1 MATGN
6 LFQGLGKGSI
16 GDVVFYRN
24 NGKQVSRVRNRQV
37 KNPKTS
43 AQMAQRTIMQN
54 VSQAYS
60 AMKEIVDHSRQ
71 GISYG
76 AKTMAAFMKDNL
88 NVARLAAASGGEIAA
103 SWVNRGTQVP
113 PVLPLIMSR
122 GTLEPQTGKYRING
136 EGEEEIT
143 STALTS
149 NFTFPI
155 DEQSGSDLQVRADTF
170 MKVAG
175 LSKGDMLTFCMIVA
189 DKPFNF
195 GEDNATL
202 KTRFIFGRIKI
213 RTSFE
218 DEELSKP
225 FLESGVI
232 DYEGSNLVN
241 QYSAGSTDLSLLQI
255 SQLKNP
261 NGSVSL
267 KVLPNFSDNNSHP
280 VVLAA
285 CVIKSTKIGA
295 SYLRSSETLIVND
308 SVLPENVA
316 FNSFEDALLSYQQ
329 KGESLGGSP
338 YYLNGGNE

>member
-113 PVLPLIMSR
+113 PVFPLVMSR
-122 GTLEPQTGKYRING
+122 GTLEPQSGKFAISSISMA
-136 EGEEEIT
+136 E
-143 STALTS
+143 STFHALTS
-149 NFTFPI
+149 KQLFPL
-155 DEQSGSDLQVRADTF
+155 DSQSTADVQVRADTF
-170 MKVAG
+170 MSAMG
-175 LSKGDMLTFCMIVA
+175 LSKGDMLTICFVVA
-189 DKPFNF
+189 DSPYKF
-195 GEDNATL
+195 GEDNSTL
-202 KTRFIFGRIKI
+202 KTRFVFGRIKI
-213 RTSFE
+213 KTDF
-218 DEELSKP
+218 DQEELTKP
-225 FLESGVI
+225 ILESGVI
-232 DYEGSNLVN
+232 DYEGSHLVN
-241 QYSAGSTDLSLLQI
+241 QYDEGSSDLSLIEIGQQKAGNDKLRLI
-255 SQLKNP
+255 IYP
-261 NGSVSL
+261 NGATNALGSVI
-267 KVLPNFSDNNSHP
+267 
-280 VVLAA
+280 LAA
-285 CVIKSTKIGA
+285 CVIKSTKEGA
-295 SYLRSSETLIVND
+295 SYLRSTESMIVSSEA
-308 SVLPENVA
+308 LPEDVS

>member
-88 NVARLAAASGGEIAA
+88 NVARAAAASNGDIAA
-103 SWVNRGTQVP
+103 SWVNRGIQVP
-113 PVLPLIMSR
+113 PVLPLVMSR
-122 GTLEPQTGKYRING
+122 GTLESQTGKFAISDIRLS
-136 EGEEEIT
+136 ET
-143 STALTS
+143 AFHALTTKQLFPLDTQSTA
-149 NFTFPI
+149 
-155 DEQSGSDLQVRADTF
+155 DVQVRADTF
-170 MKVAG
+170 MTAMS
-175 LSKGDMLTFCMIVA
+175 LSKGDMLTICFIVA
-189 DKPFNF
+189 DSPYKF
-195 GEDNATL
+195 GEDNLTL
-202 KTRFIFGRIKI
+202 KTRFVFGRIKI
-213 RTSFE
+213 KTDF
-218 DEELSKP
+218 DQEELTKP
-225 FLESGVI
+225 ILESGVI
-232 DYEGSNLVN
+232 DYEGSHLVN
-241 QYSAGSTDLSLLQI
+241 QYGAGSSDLSLIEIGQQKVNDG
-255 SQLKNP
+255 QLRLIIYP
-261 NGSVSL
+261 NGAPKFPGAVI
-267 KVLPNFSDNNSHP
+267 
-280 VVLAA
+280 LAA
-285 CVIKSTKIGA
+285 CVIKSTKDGA
-295 SYLRSSETLIVND
+295 SYLRSTESMIVSEEA
-308 SVLPENVA
+308 LPDDVT

>member
-88 NVARLAAASGGEIAA
+88 NVARAIAANTEDTSA
-103 SWVNRGTQVP
+103 SWVNRGIQVP
-113 PVLPLIMSR
+113 PVLPLVMSR
-122 GTLEPQTGKYRING
+122 GTLEQQTGKYSIKG
-136 EGEEEIT
+136 EGENDVT
-143 STALTS
+143 LTELMS

-155 DEQSGSDLQVRADTF
+155 DAQSGSDLQVSANTF

-218 DEELSKP
+218 DDELSKP

-232 DYEGSNLVN
+232 DYEGSNLEN
-241 QYSAGSTDLSLLQI
+241 QYSAGSTDLSLLVI
-255 SQLKNP
+255 GQLKNTD
-261 NGSVSL
+261 GSVSL
-267 KVLPNFSDNNSHP
+267 KVIPNFSDNNSHP

-285 CVIKSTKIGA
+285 CVIKSTKDGA

-308 SVLPENVA
+308 SELPEDFT
-316 FNSFEDALLSYQQ
+316 FNSFEDALISYQQ

>member
-88 NVARLAAASGGEIAA
+88 NVARAAAASIGDNAA
-103 SWVNRGTQVP
+103 SWVNRGIQVP
-113 PVLPLIMSR
+113 PVLPLVMSR
-122 GTLEPQTGKYRING
+122 GTLEPQTGKYRINSQDD
-136 EGEEEIT
+136 EGNT
-143 STALTS
+143 FTKLTS
-149 NFTFPI
+149 DFIFPI
-155 DEQSGSDLQVRADTF
+155 DAQSGSDLQVRADTF
-170 MKVAG
+170 MKGAG

-218 DEELSKP
+218 DDELSKP
-225 FLESGVI
+225 FFESGVI

-241 QYSAGSTDLSLLQI
+241 QYSAGSSDLSLLQI
-255 SQLKNP
+255 GQLKNLD
-261 NGSVSL
+261 GSVRL
-267 KVLPNFSDNNSHP
+267 QVYPNYLGNISHP

-285 CVIKSTKIGA
+285 CVIKSTKDGA

-308 SVLPENVA
+308 SALPEDVN
-316 FNSFEDALLSYQQ
+316 FNTFENALLSYQQ

>member
-88 NVARLAAASGGEIAA
+88 NVARAIAANPDETSA
-103 SWVNRGTQVP
+103 SWVNRGIQVP
-113 PVLPLIMSR
+113 PVLPLVMSR
-122 GTLEPQTGKYRING
+122 GTLEPQTGKYVYGKSYLDGTHKVDALN
-136 EGEEEIT
+136 T
-143 STALTS
+143 SAS
-149 NFTFPI
+149 FH
-155 DEQSGSDLQVRADTF
+155 EADMQGAAIKVSVSTF
-170 MKVAG
+170 MQTMG
-175 LSKGDMLTFCMIVA
+175 LSRGDILTFCFVVA
-189 DKPFNF
+189 DSPYNF
-195 GEDNATL
+195 GQDNATL
-202 KTRFIFGRIKI
+202 KTRFIYGRLNFNG
-213 RTSFE
+213 SYPEGWE
-218 DEELSKP
+218 DESL
-225 FLESGVI
+225 LESNVL
-232 DYEGSNLVN
+232 DWDDSNLIVKGK
-241 QYSAGSTDLSLLQI
+241 SDVKDPSLLVI
-255 SQLKNP
+255 GAYHLSSDTVKLEVYPNVLNVENP
-261 NGSVSL
+261 
-267 KVLPNFSDNNSHP
+267 PII
-280 VVLAA
+280 LAA
-285 CVIKSTKIGA
+285 CVIKSTKDGA
-295 SYLRSSETLIVND
+295 SYQRSTETMVINSD
-308 SVLPENVA
+308 LPDGLS

>member
-113 PVLPLIMSR
+113 PVLPLMMSR
-122 GTLEPQTGKYRING
+122 GTLEPQTGKFDISYIG
-136 EGEEEIT
+136 LSESGFHALTSKQLFPLDTT
-143 STALTS
+143 STADVQL
-149 NFTFPI
+149 
-155 DEQSGSDLQVRADTF
+155 RADTF
-170 MKVAG
+170 LSAMG
-175 LSKGDMLTFCMIVA
+175 LSKGDMLTICFVVA
-189 DKPFNF
+189 DSPYNF
-195 GEDNATL
+195 GEDNSTL
-202 KTRFIFGRIKI
+202 KTRFVFGRIKI
-213 RTSFE
+213 KTDF
-218 DEELSKP
+218 DQEELTKP
-225 FLESGVI
+225 ILESGVI
-232 DYEGSNLVN
+232 DYEGSHLVN
-241 QYSAGSTDLSLLQI
+241 QYGEGSSDLSLIEIGQQKAGND
-255 SQLKNP
+255 QLRLIIYP
-261 NGSVSL
+261 NGATNDSG
-267 KVLPNFSDNNSHP
+267 
-280 VVLAA
+280 VVILAA
-285 CVIKSTKIGA
+285 CVIKSTKDGA
-295 SYLRSSETLIVND
+295 SYLRSSESMIL
-308 SVLPENVA
+308 SQEALPEHIN